1 MMSSWSE
8 VVTVALALPLCWGVV
23 EVGGVALRRLRV
35 YATAQCI
42 RRISNMI
49 VAIEEPDD
57 VEIRLLRRL
66 FPMRVVLDSVIFV
79 SESIYG
85 GSLNRLRLIVEVCE
99 LDYHLL
105 RQVRRRRGSAR
116 AQSLSRLSLLT
127 YATTVAEYA
136 ELYME
141 QKHRKSRFYAMATLL
156 SAHPDRAVRYILRFD
171 SELTLHEVAVL
182 VQLMRRA
189 GVSIAYTPM
198 LISPNRNLQLIGIY
212 LCNYFTM
219 TDAEPHL
226 QRLAESEDRDVA
238 YLALQTLCSI
248 RGDLSTRGVGVA
260 LQRLQPHQRIAFV
273 LRAVQ
278 NCYSLQSCAHL
289 LTPKEQR
296 LFSQHTSSYK
306 CRMVCN

>member
-1 MMSSWSE
+1 MMSSWNE
-8 VVTVALALPLCWGVV
+8 VAVVALALPLCWGAAEVCGVV
-23 EVGGVALRRLRV
+23 YRRLRI
-35 YATAQCI
+35 YAMAQCI

-49 VAIEEPDD
+49 VADEEPDD

-66 FPMRVVLDSVIFV
+66 FPMSVVLDSVIFV

-85 GSLNRLRLIVEVCE
+85 GALNRLTLIVEVCE
-99 LDYHLL
+99 IDYHLL
-105 RQVRRRRGSAR
+105 RRVRRERGSR
-116 AQSLSRLSLLT
+116 AQNLSRLSALT
-127 YATTVAEYA
+127 YATTVVEYA

-141 QKHRKSRFYAMATLL
+141 QERRKTRFYAMAALV
-156 SAHPDRAVRYILRFD
+156 SVRPDRAVQYILRFD
-171 SELTLHEVAVL
+171 STLTLHEVAVL

-189 GVSIAYTPM
+189 GVAIAYSPM
-198 LISPNRNLQLIGIY
+198 LISPNRNLQLVGIY
-212 LCNYFTM
+212 ICNHFSI

-289 LTPKEQR
+289 LSPSEQR